1 MNQVKRNGEVQIDV
15 ATSRLG
21 KQVLE
26 IKEGSYAIEGKP
38 ILSQFDLL
46 IQSRE
51 RLGITGE
58 NGAGKSTLL
67 NVLAGRLSLDSGRRI
82 IGSTVKLAY
91 YTQTNEMMDPEQRMI
106 AYLQEAAEEVEKTD
120 GAHVSVAEMLE
131 QFCSPVSCTEQR
143 SVNYLVVKNA
153 AYSY

>member
-1 MNQVKRNGEVQIDV
+1 MDSTGAKARTTKQQARIDRFDDLKENMNQVKRNGEVQIDV

-106 AYLQEAAEEVEKTD
+106 AYLQEAAEEVEKQM
-120 GAHVSVAEMLE
+120 VPMSV
-131 QFCSPVSCTEQR
+131 
-143 SVNYLVVKNA
+143 
-153 AYSY
+153 

>member
-1 MNQVKRNGEVQIDV
+1 M
-15 ATSRLG
+15 
-21 KQVLE
+21 LE

-67 NVLAGRLSLDSGRRI
+67 NVLAGRLSLDS
-82 IGSTVKLAY
+82 
-91 YTQTNEMMDPEQRMI
+91 
-106 AYLQEAAEEVEKTD
+106 
-120 GAHVSVAEMLE
+120 
-131 QFCSPVSCTEQR
+131 
-143 SVNYLVVKNA
+143 
-153 AYSY
+153 